1 MASIRKRER
10 KDGYVYI
17 IESKYNDPLTGKT
30 KTMSKTW
37 KPDRY
42 MTQREIEKELK
53 IKSIDFD
60 DEVRQ
65 FVSNANKIDLNKNRL
80 TFEELSQLWLD
91 KVSKDHSI
99 IYIQKHKSLLNFV
112 NKDIGKLQITNIEP
126 ETLQDYYDKL
136 DSRIRITEKVYMKEN
151 FKDVLKEHNYS
162 YGILKR
168 MNKIELVTY
177 TLGLRGDSVSFNW
190 AVKFSELTN
199 IPFNELFDR
208 TTIKKKYSN
217 ETNMKYKKIIRMVL
231 GYGKKLRL
239 IKENYGKSDYID
251 FPKVKKNKIDVM
263 DEEEISK
270 FYNAVITE
278 EDIRIK
284 TSMMIFL
291 LTGLRRGEVCAL
303 SWEDISFEKKTLS
316 VNTSLVRV
324 TGLGVIEKDPKTVTS
339 SRTITIPEI
348 LIEQLE
354 LYKKW
359 QIDNSAMIEIKSKH
373 RLFFSSQFGLMS
385 PDIFEVWMRKMIKR
399 ANIPH
404 HSLHSLRHT
413 NVALQIAAGI
423 DIVTVSQRV
432 GHARTSTTSDIY
444 AYMLQNTDQVAAQAI
459 NNIFNSSNKEMSEN
473 NELEEYKKT
482 KEEMK
487 KYGFDSYDE
496 YLDYIK
502 YKLAKAKQLM

>member
-1 MASIRKRER
+1 
-10 KDGYVYI
+10 
-17 IESKYNDPLTGKT
+17 
-30 KTMSKTW
+30 
-37 KPDRY
+37 
-42 MTQREIEKELK
+42 
-53 IKSIDFD
+53 
-60 DEVRQ
+60 
-65 FVSNANKIDLNKNRL
+65 
-80 TFEELSQLWLD
+80 
-91 KVSKDHSI
+91 
-99 IYIQKHKSLLNFV
+99 
-112 NKDIGKLQITNIEP
+112 
-126 ETLQDYYDKL
+126 
-136 DSRIRITEKVYMKEN
+136 
-151 FKDVLKEHNYS
+151 
-162 YGILKR
+162 
-168 MNKIELVTY
+168 
-177 TLGLRGDSVSFNW
+177 
-190 AVKFSELTN
+190 
-199 IPFNELFDR
+199 
-208 TTIKKKYSN
+208 
-217 ETNMKYKKIIRMVL
+217 MVL

-339 SRTITIPEI
+339 SRTITIPDI

-459 NNIFNSSNKEMSEN
+459 NNIFNSSNKEISEN

-487 KYGFDSYDE
+487 KYGFDSYEE
-496 YLDYIK
+496 YLDYMK